1 MGLLAVSSGRKTR
14 PYFLF
19 LTFLLLERTLPLQT
33 GQTFANM
40 VIMNTHVKRFSTL
53 ICLLA
58 FLSWSQFGH
67 TQPIQT
73 EKSGWKVTQN
83 ILDNGLTVLI
93 LEDQRAPVVTLQVW
107 YRVGSRNER
116 PGITGISHLLEHL
129 MFRGTPTYGKGE
141 FSRLVQ
147 ERGGRHNAF
156 TSTDHTVYFESAAV
170 QHLDLFLELEADRMA
185 HLILDDEG
193 FAAEQKIVMEERR
206 LRTADEPGSDV
217 WEQVSAAAFTAHPY
231 GWPIV
236 GWMHDLESI
245 ALEDVKAYRQAY
257 YAPGNATLVIA
268 GDVTSATLLP
278 KIQETFGKV
287 PAGPTI
293 PSVTSVEPP
302 QRGERRVFLRRPASL
317 PIYIAGYHVPNLE
330 QDESFALSLAA
341 VILGGGRSARLQ
353 RSLVED
359 KQLVLSANAG
369 YDRTSKD
376 PPLFTLSMRIAPGKT
391 WQEAEKALYA
401 EVERLKTQP
410 VTANDLER
418 AKNLVESR
426 FIYGQDSL
434 FYRAMQLGQ
443 YASLGDWRLI
453 HKVIPGLRAVTAEQV
468 QQAVQ
473 KYLTQ
478 NNRTVGILEPDGT
491 PIRESPRGGPGRTSA
506 H

>member
-1 MGLLAVSSGRKTR
+1 M
-14 PYFLF
+14 
-19 LTFLLLERTLPLQT
+19 QT

-40 VIMNTHVKRFSTL
+40 VIMNTHLKRFRTL

-58 FLSWSQFGH
+58 YLSWTQLGY
-67 TQPIQT
+67 TQPTAT
-73 EKSGWKVTQN
+73 EKSDWKVTQN

-93 LEDQRAPVVTLQVW
+93 LEDHRAPVVTLQVW
-107 YRVGSRNER
+107 YQVGSRNER

-156 TSTDHTVYFESAAV
+156 TSTDQTVYFENAAV

-206 LRTADEPGSDV
+206 LRTADQPSADI

-268 GDVTSATLLP
+268 GDVTSATLLR
-278 KIQETFGKV
+278 KVQETFGEV
-287 PAGPTI
+287 PAGPAI
-293 PSVTSVEPP
+293 PAVTSVEPP

-353 RSLVED
+353 QSLVED
-359 KQLVLSANAG
+359 KQLVLGANAS

-391 WQEAEKALYA
+391 WQEAEKALYG
-401 EVERLKTQP
+401 EIERLKTRP
-410 VTANDLER
+410 VTVKDLGR

-426 FIYGQDSL
+426 FTYGQDSL

-443 YASLGDWRLI
+443 YASLGDWGLI

-468 QQAVQ
+468 QQAAQ
-473 KYLTQ
+473 KYLIE